1 VPAGAVDLLD
11 DEAEQG
17 LEMVEVDVVEDCDHG
32 SRPRGRGT
40 RLMRIT
46 SSSSKVPDDVRCV
59 PGGTPFRANKAEG
72 GRLVKPRVRPA
83 LAHTAARG
91 SRRCV
96 ADPTRQHAVTLR
108 VCRPAE
114 EAIAGFV
121 GKPGTPSRDE
131 MVTLGAL
138 GQASCR

>member
-1 VPAGAVDLLD
+1 
-11 DEAEQG
+11 
-17 LEMVEVDVVEDCDHG
+17 
-32 SRPRGRGT
+32 
-40 RLMRIT
+40 
-46 SSSSKVPDDVRCV
+46 
-59 PGGTPFRANKAEG
+59 
-72 GRLVKPRVRPA
+72 
-83 LAHTAARG
+83 
-91 SRRCV
+91 V

-108 VCRPAE
+108 VCRLAE